1 MVIKTVKTIRLTS
14 SEVGV
19 LREASL
25 LIERLREEY
34 NCYSNV
40 KAERL
45 NNICADLLY
54 LINDIAEGDF
64 DMEVNENE

>member
-1 MVIKTVKTIRLTS
+1 MVIKTVKTIRLTG
-14 SEVGV
+14 SEEGV
-19 LREASL
+19 LRQATH
-25 LIERLREEY
+25 IVDNLREEY
-34 NCYSNV
+34 DCYSNV

-45 NNICADLLY
+45 NNIYTDLLY